1 MPKGNEKM
9 NIIEFVVEKIIEKNG
24 IKSKRFI
31 NEMDEFLNEF
41 LNEYTVIINQS
52 SIRQTM
58 ITNPEFLTTNVNF
71 SNLEELQKVITK
83 HLFTKL
89 YTNNIISESEYK
101 ELCKKEDL

>member
-1 MPKGNEKM
+1 M

-24 IKSKRFI
+24 NCSKRFI

-52 SIRQTM
+52 STRMTM
-58 ITNPEFLTTNVNF
+58 ITNPEFLTNNINF
-71 SNLEELQKVITK
+71 SNVEELQKEITK

-89 YTNNIISESEYK
+89 CTNNIISESEYE

>member
-1 MPKGNEKM
+1 MPKGNEKI
-9 NIIEFVVEKIIEKNG
+9 NIIEFEVEKIIEKNG

-31 NEMDEFLNEF
+31 NKMDEFLNEF

-89 YTNNIISESEYK
+89 HTNNIISESEYK